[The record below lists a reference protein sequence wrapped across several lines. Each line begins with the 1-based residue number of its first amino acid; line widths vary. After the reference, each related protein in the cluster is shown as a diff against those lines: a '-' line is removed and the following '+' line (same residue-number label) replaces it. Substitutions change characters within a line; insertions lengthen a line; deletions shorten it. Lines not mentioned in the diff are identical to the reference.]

1 MVIIENDK
9 DRRSLQWL
17 LEHHAQ
23 SEIDAAVAA
32 IEQRGQKSYI
42 SMLAKQLKTRVPDGV
57 WNMQSDEKSKI
68 RERLKQLRDEIASK
82 GAPA

>member
-1 MVIIENDK
+1 MLIVENDK
-9 DRRSLQWL
+9 DKRSLAWL
-17 LEHHAQ
+17 Q
-23 SEIDAAVAA
+23 SQFAAAEIDAAVAA
-32 IEQRGQKSYI
+32 IEQRGQKAYL